1 LKGEIKMKAYTTRF
15 GEIEISEETII
26 SFPNGILG
34 FPDQTNYALIN
45 TDDNSPLKWLQ
56 SLEDPTLAFVVTNPN
71 LFKPDYMV
79 DAYRKDLADIN
90 VQDAEDVLVLVIV
103 TVPKDPS
110 KMTANLKG
118 PILIN
123 TQNRLAKQLVIDNND
138 YEIKYRLLS
147 DDEAMIAFG

>member
-1 LKGEIKMKAYTTRF
+1 MKAYTTRF

>member
-1 LKGEIKMKAYTTRF
+1 MKAYTTRF

-56 SLEDPTLAFVVTNPN
+56 SLDDPTLAFVVTNPN
-71 LFKPDYMV
+71 LFKSDYMV

-90 VQDAEDVLVLVIV
+90 VQSEEEVLVLVIV

-123 TQNRLAKQLVIDNND
+123 TQNRLAKQLVIDNNE

>member
-1 LKGEIKMKAYTTRF
+1 MKAYTTRF

-79 DAYRKDLADIN
+79 DAYRKDLAEIN
-90 VQDAEDVLVLVIV
+90 VQNAEEVLVLVIV

-123 TQNRLAKQLVIDNND
+123 TQNRLAKQLVIDNNE
-138 YEIKYRLLS
+138 YEIRFRLLS
-147 DDEAMIAFG
+147 DDEAMVAFG

>member
-1 LKGEIKMKAYTTRF
+1 MKAYTTRF

-34 FPDQTNYALIN
+34 FPDLTNYALIN

-56 SLEDPTLAFVVTNPN
+56 SLDDPTLAFVVTNPN

-123 TQNRLAKQLVIDNND
+123 TQNRMAKQMVIDNNE
-138 YEIKYRLLS
+138 YEIKFRLLS
-147 DDEAMIAFG
+147 EDEAMIAFG

>member
-1 LKGEIKMKAYTTRF
+1 MNIYTTRF

-26 SFPNGILG
+26 QFPSGILG
-34 FPDQTNYALIN
+34 FPDSQTYALLN

-56 SLEDPTLAFVVTNPN
+56 SLDDPALAFVVTNPN
-71 LFKPDYMV
+71 LFKPDYV
-79 DAYRKDLADIN
+79 IDAYRSDLNDID
-90 VQDAEDVLVLVIV
+90 VKDAEDVLVLVIV

-123 TQNRLAKQLVIDNND
+123 TLNRKAKQLIVDSQD
-138 YEIKYRLLS
+138 YEIKFRLLQEE
-147 DDEAMIAFG
+147 DAMVAFG

>member
-1 LKGEIKMKAYTTRF
+1 MKAYTTRF

-79 DAYRKDLADIN
+79 DAYRKDLAEIN
-90 VQDAEDVLVLVIV
+90 VQNEEEVLVLVIV

-123 TQNRLAKQLVIDNND
+123 TQNRLAKQLVIDNNE
-138 YEIKYRLLS
+138 YEIRFRLLS
-147 DDEAMIAFG
+147 DDEAMVAFG